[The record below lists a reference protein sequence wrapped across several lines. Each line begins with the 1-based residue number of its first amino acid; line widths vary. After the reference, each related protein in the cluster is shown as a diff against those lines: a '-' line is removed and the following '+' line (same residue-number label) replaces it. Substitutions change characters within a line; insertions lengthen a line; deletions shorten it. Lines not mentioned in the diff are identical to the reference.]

1 MRFRKINLFYQ
12 VPAQSIPFAAKDP
25 LRVISIMMLSSAIVS
40 VLTFI
45 SQIQVP
51 APHGG
56 FLVLPLVNKPFL
68 WVGCIFTGALVGAI
82 LLGLVRI
89 HQNRQLATKVHK

>member
-1 MRFRKINLFYQ
+1 
-12 VPAQSIPFAAKDP
+12 
-25 LRVISIMMLSSAIVS
+25 MLSSAIVS

-56 FLVLPLVNKPFL
+56 FLVLPLVNKPLL

-82 LLGLVRI
+82 LLGLLRI

>member
-1 MRFRKINLFYQ
+1 
-12 VPAQSIPFAAKDP
+12 
-25 LRVISIMMLSSAIVS
+25 MMLSSAIAA
-40 VLTFI
+40 VLTFLC
-45 SQIQVP
+45 QIQVP

-68 WVGCIFTGALVGAI
+68 WVGCIFAGAIVGAI

-89 HQNRQLATKVHK
+89 AQNKKLANKATV

>member
-1 MRFRKINLFYQ
+1 
-12 VPAQSIPFAAKDP
+12 
-25 LRVISIMMLSSAIVS
+25 MMFSSAIAS

-56 FLVLPLVNKPFL
+56 FLVLPLVNKPFM
-68 WVGCIFTGALVGAI
+68 WVGCIFIGALVGAI
-82 LLGLVRI
+82 LLGLCRI
-89 HQNRQLATKVHK
+89 REKRKSTFEK